1 MLTKY
6 LRVLGD
12 DGAGKKTLI
21 GSLTHKCGLDL
32 PQIELLEKNGIRDF
46 AGIVSFFKKN
56 GMTLSF
62 YGPSANYIVELKEV
76 PDVQIAFWVV
86 DASAL
91 DKGRA
96 SCRRLVSL
104 LSAGELR
111 PQEQLLI
118 LVNKMDLVD
127 WSEQVFAEI
136 VRTFQDISTIAQ
148 KISVIPIS
156 SLHSNN
162 ILEAP
167 EEPSWIKS
175 ISASSFEGSGLIC
188 GQTLMSQL

>member
-1 MLTKY
+1 MLTKC
-6 LRVLGD
+6 LGVLGD

-46 AGIVSFFKKN
+46 AGIVSFFNKN
-56 GMTLSF
+56 DMTLSF

-86 DASAL
+86 DAAAL
-91 DKGRA
+91 DQGRA
-96 SCRRLVSL
+96 SCSRLVSL

-136 VRTFQDISTIAQ
+136 VRTFKDTSTTTTSI
-148 KISVIPIS
+148 IPIS
-156 SLHSNN
+156 SLYNTN
-162 ILEAP
+162 LLETP
-167 EEPSWIKS
+167 EEPSWVKS
-175 ISASSFEGSGLIC
+175 IPASSFEGSGLVC
-188 GQTLMSQL
+188 EQTLMSRL

>member
-21 GSLTHKCGLDL
+21 GSLIHKCGLNL
-32 PQIELLEKNGIRDF
+32 PQIEPLEKNGIRDF
-46 AGIVSFFKKN
+46 AGIVSFFNKN

-91 DKGRA
+91 DQGHA
-96 SCRRLVSL
+96 SCSRLASL
-104 LSAGELR
+104 LSAGEVR
-111 PQEQLLI
+111 PREQLLI

-127 WSEQVFAEI
+127 WAEQVFAEI
-136 VRTFQDISTIAQ
+136 VRAFKDISTAAH
-148 KISVIPIS
+148 KISIIPIS
-156 SLHSNN
+156 SLQSTN

-167 EEPSWIKS
+167 GEPSWIRS
-175 ISASSFEGSGLIC
+175 ISASSFEGSGLVC

>member
-21 GSLTHKCGLDL
+21 GSLAHKCGLDL

-46 AGIVSFFKKN
+46 AGIISFFNKN
-56 GMTLSF
+56 NMTLSF
-62 YGPSANYIVELKEV
+62 YGSSAKYIVELKEV

-91 DKGRA
+91 DQGRA
-96 SCRRLVSL
+96 SCSRLVSL

-118 LVNKMDLVD
+118 LVNKLDLVD
-127 WSEQVFAEI
+127 WSKQVFAEI
-136 VRTFQDISTIAQ
+136 VRTFKDISTTTQ
-148 KISVIPIS
+148 KISIIPIS
-156 SLHSNN
+156 SLHNTN
-162 ILEAP
+162 LLEAP

-175 ISASSFEGSGLIC
+175 ISASSFEGSGLAC